1 MTQWNR
7 WGNESVIERLE
18 NELPHSTI
26 YWLLISIF
34 ASIAWIT
41 YLTYYNSRVFGLIFT
56 IISNKF
62 IKGAYVKFGKFYY
75 QKKIIGLLLLG
86 QFDLH

>member
-56 IISNKF
+56 LISNKF
-62 IKGAYVKFGKFYY
+62 IKGAYVKFGKFNY
-75 QKKIIGLLLLG
+75 
-86 QFDLH
+86 